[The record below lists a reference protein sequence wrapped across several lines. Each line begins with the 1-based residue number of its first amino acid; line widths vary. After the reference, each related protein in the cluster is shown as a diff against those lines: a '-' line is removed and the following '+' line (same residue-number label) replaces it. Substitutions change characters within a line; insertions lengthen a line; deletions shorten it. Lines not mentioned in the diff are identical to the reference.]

1 MTMPSFDFATLTPD
15 LILDAIESTG
25 LKVNSGLLELNSYE
39 NRVYQFLDDDGRRY
53 VVKLYRPQRWSLA
66 QIQEEHRFAL
76 ELAEAEIPVV
86 APLGLDGATVHAYQ
100 GILFALFPSVGGR
113 SFEVDNLDQ
122 LEWVGRYLGRI
133 HAVGRRRPFS
143 CRPILGCEE
152 FVEQSRRFLGDLEL
166 IPQALRPAF
175 FSALDTLADVVIQ
188 RYRPKSEG
196 IRLHGDVHPGN
207 ILWRDGPLFV
217 DLDDCRQGPAVQDLW
232 MMLSGARRDQLLQ
245 LDLLLEGYQ
254 QFADFD
260 RTELA
265 LIEPL
270 RAMRIIHYMA
280 WIGRRWSDAAFPHA
294 FPWFS
299 TEAYWQQQIGVL
311 TEQLQALEAPPLG
324 A

>member
-1 MTMPSFDFATLTPD
+1 MPSFDFATLTPD

-39 NRVYQFLDDDGRRY
+39 NRVYQFVDDDGRRY
-53 VVKLYRPQRWSLA
+53 VIKLYRPQRWSRE

-86 APLGLDGATVHAYQ
+86 APLGLDGGTVHAYK
-100 GILFALFPSVGGR
+100 GMLFALFPSVGGR

-133 HAVGRRRPFS
+133 HAVGSRRPFG
-143 CRPILGCEE
+143 CRPVLGCEE
-152 FVEQSRRFLGDLEL
+152 FVEQSRRFLAGLEL

-175 FSALDTLADVVIQ
+175 FNALDTLADAVIQ
-188 RYRPKSEG
+188 QYRPAGEG

-232 MMLSGARRDQLLQ
+232 MMLSGSRRDQLLQ
-245 LDLLLEGYQ
+245 LDLLLEGYE
-254 QFADFD
+254 QFAEFD
-260 RTELA
+260 RAELA

-280 WIGRRWSDAAFPHA
+280 WIGRRWSDPAFPHA
-294 FPWFS
+294 FPWFD

-311 TEQLQALEAPPLG
+311 TEQMRALHEPLLG
-324 A
+324 G